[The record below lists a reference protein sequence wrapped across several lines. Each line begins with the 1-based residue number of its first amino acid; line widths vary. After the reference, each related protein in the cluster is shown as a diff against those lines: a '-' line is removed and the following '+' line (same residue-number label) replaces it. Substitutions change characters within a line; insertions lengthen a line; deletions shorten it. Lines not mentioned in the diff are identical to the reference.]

1 MRYSIYQ
8 SRLDYPMKNKFRK
21 KYVSKRNE
29 LSPDQIEEFS
39 LEIANRLLQLPIWE
53 LEYYHL
59 FLSITEKKEV
69 ETEFILHILQGKDKN
84 IILSKSDFNTRKLH
98 NFLLTDTTVIKK
110 NKWNIPEPVDGIEI
124 SSEKIDVV
132 FVPLLAF
139 DLNGHRLGYGKGFY
153 DIFLASCKPD
163 VIKVGVSFFEA
174 EEMIP
179 ELEISDIAL
188 DYCITPKKTYIF
200 KK

>member
-1 MRYSIYQ
+1 
-8 SRLDYPMKNKFRK
+8 MKNKLRSEYK
-21 KYVSKRNE
+21 ALRDN
-29 LSPDQIEEFS
+29 LSIDQVEEFS
-39 LEIANRLLQLPIWE
+39 LEIANKLLQLPIWD
-53 LEYYHL
+53 LEFYHL
-59 FLSITEKKEV
+59 FLSITEKKEID
-69 ETEFILHILQGKDKN
+69 TEFILHILQGKDKN
-84 IILSKSDFNTRKLH
+84 VVLSKSNFSTRQLQ
-98 NFLLTDTTVIKK
+98 NFLLTDSTVIKK
-110 NKWNIPEPVDGIEI
+110 NKWDIPEPIDGIEI

-174 EEMIP
+174 EKLIP
-179 ELEISDIAL
+179 ELENTDIAL
-188 DYCITPKKTYIF
+188 DYCVTPHKTYVF

>member
-1 MRYSIYQ
+1 
-8 SRLDYPMKNKFRK
+8 MKNKL
-21 KYVSKRNE
+21 RNRYE
-29 LSPDQIEEFS
+29 SLRNDLSLEQIDEFS

-53 LEYYHL
+53 REYYHL
-59 FLSITEKKEV
+59 FLSISEKKEID
-69 ETEFILHILQGKDKN
+69 TEPILHILQGKDKN
-84 IILSKSDFNTRKLH
+84 VVLSKSDFKTRQLH
-98 NFLLTDTTVIKK
+98 NFLLTDSTVIKK

-124 SSEKIDVV
+124 PSEKIDVV

-153 DIFLASCKPD
+153 DIFLASCRPD

-174 EEMIP
+174 EKMIP
-179 ELEISDIAL
+179 ELENSDIAL
-188 DYCITPKKTYIF
+188 DYCVTPYKTYVF

>member
-1 MRYSIYQ
+1 
-8 SRLDYPMKNKFRK
+8 MKNKLRK
-21 KYVSKRNE
+21 IYVSKRDE
-29 LSPDQIEEFS
+29 LTPDQIEEFS
-39 LEIANRLLQLPIWE
+39 LEIANKLLQLPIWD

-84 IILSKSDFNTRKLH
+84 IVLSKSDFDTRKLH
-98 NFLLTDTTVIKK
+98 NFLLTDSSVIRK

-124 SSEKIDVV
+124 PSEKIDVV

-153 DIFLASCKPD
+153 DIFLASCKPG

-174 EEMIP
+174 EKMIP
-179 ELEISDIAL
+179 ELETSDIAL
-188 DYCITPKKTYIF
+188 DFCVTPHKTYVF
-200 KK
+200 

>member
-1 MRYSIYQ
+1 
-8 SRLDYPMKNKFRK
+8 MKNKLRK
-21 KYVSKRNE
+21 KYLSKRNE
-29 LSPDQIEEFS
+29 LTPDQIEEFS
-39 LEIANRLLQLPIWE
+39 LEIANKLLQLPIWD

-59 FLSITEKKEV
+59 FLSITEKKEID
-69 ETEFILHILQGKDKN
+69 TEFILHILQGKDKN

-98 NFLLTDTTVIKK
+98 NFLLTDTTVIRK

-124 SSEKIDVV
+124 SSEKIEVV

-153 DIFLASCKPD
+153 DIFLASCKPE

-174 EEMIP
+174 ENMIP

-188 DYCITPKKTYIF
+188 DYCVTPNKTYIF
-200 KK
+200 

>member
-1 MRYSIYQ
+1 
-8 SRLDYPMKNKFRK
+8 MKNKLRK
-21 KYVSKRNE
+21 KYVSKRSE
-29 LSPDQIEEFS
+29 LTPDQVEKFS
-39 LEIANRLLQLPIWE
+39 LEIANKLLQLPIWN

-98 NFLLTDTTVIKK
+98 NFLLTDSTVIKK
-110 NKWNIPEPVDGIEI
+110 NKWNIPEPIDGIEI
-124 SSEKIDVV
+124 PSEKIDVV

-139 DLNGHRLGYGKGFY
+139 DEKGHRLGYGKGFY

-174 EEMIP
+174 ENAIP
-179 ELEISDIAL
+179 ELETSDIAL
-188 DYCITPKKTYIF
+188 NYCVTPNKTYIF